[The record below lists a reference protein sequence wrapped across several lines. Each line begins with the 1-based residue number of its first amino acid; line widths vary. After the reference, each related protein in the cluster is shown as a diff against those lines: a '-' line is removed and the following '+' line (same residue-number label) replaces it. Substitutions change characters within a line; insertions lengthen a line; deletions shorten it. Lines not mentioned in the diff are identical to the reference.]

1 MIQKFKKILAL
12 TLALTVLVSSHSFA
26 WFEHLCTITKIK
38 SVSFT
43 PESCAG
49 DLTENTHD
57 TTLSKGTCCE
67 VTLKV
72 NKAENAIQQNYTFY
86 SFVAEV
92 MDFPVFQFDPE
103 TQYRQEETVM
113 GRGNVSPPLIL
124 PLYILNQQFII

>member
-49 DLTENTHD
+49 DRGED
-57 TTLSKGTCCE
+57 APATTLKKGTCCE

-72 NKAENAIQQNYTFY
+72 NKADDAIQQNYTFY
-86 SFVAEV
+86 SFVAE
-92 MDFPVFQFDPE
+92 MPFWPAFQFEPE
-103 TQYRQEETVM
+103 ILFLAQEPVLSH
-113 GRGNVSPPLIL
+113 GDSSPPCSVF
-124 PLYILNQQFII
+124 LYLLNQQFII